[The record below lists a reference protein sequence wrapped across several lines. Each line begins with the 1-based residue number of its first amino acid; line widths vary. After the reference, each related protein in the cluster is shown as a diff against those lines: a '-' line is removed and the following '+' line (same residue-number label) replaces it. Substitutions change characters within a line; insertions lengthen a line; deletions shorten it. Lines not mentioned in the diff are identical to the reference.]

1 MVLYFIFTALEN
13 FHHIQ
18 TLYDNPQEN
27 ISLNLLYFQVTG
39 VHLMLFR
46 YCKYVTRIGKS
57 VVWRLTVESVLALV
71 SESVGRDV
79 EIMMILTTRS
89 ILASHNTM

>member
-1 MVLYFIFTALEN
+1 MALEN

-57 VVWRLTVESVLALV
+57 VVWRLTAEPGLVALV

-79 EIMMILTTRS
+79 EIMMILATRS

>member
-1 MVLYFIFTALEN
+1 
-13 FHHIQ
+13 
-18 TLYDNPQEN
+18 
-27 ISLNLLYFQVTG
+27 
-39 VHLMLFR
+39 MLFR

-57 VVWRLTVESVLALV
+57 VVWRLTVESGLALV